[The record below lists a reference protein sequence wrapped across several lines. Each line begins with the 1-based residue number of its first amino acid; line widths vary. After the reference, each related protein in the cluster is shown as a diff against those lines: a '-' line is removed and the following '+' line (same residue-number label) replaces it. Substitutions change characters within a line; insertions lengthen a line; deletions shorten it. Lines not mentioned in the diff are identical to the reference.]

1 MTIKE
6 IACSCLHLNFLDF
19 EGFNDISK
27 KDVDQLALLNP
38 NIHIENFEGN
48 NWSDLESETESE
60 DGDNNSPLPVF
71 MGTLILTPPNN
82 FTSAFQG
89 YLRQPRYC

>member
-1 MTIKE
+1 MT
-6 IACSCLHLNFLDF
+6 
-19 EGFNDISK
+19 NDYLGVKK

-48 NWSDLESETESE
+48 SWPDLESETESE
-60 DGDNNSPLPVF
+60 DGDNNSLLPMF
-71 MGTLILTPPNN
+71 MGHIDTPPNN
-82 FTSAFQG
+82 FISAFQG